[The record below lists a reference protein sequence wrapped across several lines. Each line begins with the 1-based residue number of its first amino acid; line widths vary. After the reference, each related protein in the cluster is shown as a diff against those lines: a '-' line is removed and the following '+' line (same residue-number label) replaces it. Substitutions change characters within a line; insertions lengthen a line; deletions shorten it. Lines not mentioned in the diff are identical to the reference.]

1 MLDILKTIL
10 ISIFSSA
17 LVFWFGQRTI
27 QYKNKQ
33 DDKKKLNK
41 LLFHL
46 ILLKK
51 EINKLNGYY
60 ETMNAV
66 MNRMKEYLINDIG
79 VPKEEVYEQFTEH
92 EQHNLIEALKDNL
105 LERDDIEFN
114 RIKENTAILIN
125 ELAETNP
132 LFALDLNH
140 FYNIDEKSLKIE
152 NSIKAMDMNNEAP
165 EFSKVMIPEMEK
177 KFTDSFDDIIYQTA
191 LKIDKKTYEEVIE
204 IVKFS
209 NNTNVDKEEIEE
221 IFNDFILPMFQKMM
235 ENDITLNQ
243 YRK

>member
-1 MLDILKTIL
+1 MDI
-10 ISIFSSA
+10 
-17 LVFWFGQRTI
+17 
-27 QYKNKQ
+27 
-33 DDKKKLNK
+33 
-41 LLFHL
+41 
-46 ILLKK
+46 
-51 EINKLNGYY
+51 
-60 ETMNAV
+60 
-66 MNRMKEYLINDIG
+66 
-79 VPKEEVYEQFTEH
+79 
-92 EQHNLIEALKDNL
+92 
-105 LERDDIEFN
+105 
-114 RIKENTAILIN
+114 
-125 ELAETNP
+125 
-132 LFALDLNH
+132 
-140 FYNIDEKSLKIE
+140 
-152 NSIKAMDMNNEAP
+152 NNEAP

>member
-1 MLDILKTIL
+1 MVDVFKTIL

-27 QYKNKQ
+27 EYKNKQ

-46 ILLKK
+46 LLLKK
-51 EINKLNGYY
+51 EVSKINGFYGDMNAIMNKL
-60 ETMNAV
+60 
-66 MNRMKEYLINDIG
+66 KQYLVNNIG
-79 VPKEEVYEQFTEH
+79 LSKEEVNEQFTLE
-92 EQHNLIEALKDNL
+92 EQQKLIEALKDNL

-140 FYNIDEKSLKIE
+140 FYKMDEKSLNIQ
-152 NSIKAMDMNNEAP
+152 NSIRAIDVNNEAQ
-165 EFSKVMIPEMEK
+165 EFNTILIPELEK

-191 LKIDKKTYEEVIE
+191 LKIDNKTYQEVIG
-204 IVKFS
+204 IVEFRNK
-209 NNTNVDKEEIEE
+209 TVVDDEEIDEL
-221 IFNDFILPMFQKMM
+221 FNDFMMPMFKKMLQID
-235 ENDITLNQ
+235 NNP
-243 YRK
+243 K